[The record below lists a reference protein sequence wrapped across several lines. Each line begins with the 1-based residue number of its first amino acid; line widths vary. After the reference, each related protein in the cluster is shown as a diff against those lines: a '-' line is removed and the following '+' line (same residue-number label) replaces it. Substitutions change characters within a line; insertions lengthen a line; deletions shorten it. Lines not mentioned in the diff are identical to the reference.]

1 MLSRQ
6 CRSGAQR
13 RLNRRITLFGN
24 IRYSPSSVE
33 RIVYRRL
40 ISIGIGI
47 LSLSRIEG
55 LPSWSLSVLKDAVFP
70 EYAFPLLEVP
80 AWLVD
85 RLRLAVAP
93 RSSFLWVRRPDT
105 SLWSWA
111 LSALLRFGWAPALG
125 VTVLLYGTIR
135 NPVPFSMAVVTDH
148 RAFLP
153 FTSPFFS
160 FRGII

>member
-1 MLSRQ
+1 MDMLSRQ

-55 LPSWSLSVLKDAVFP
+55 LPSWSLSVLKDAVIP
-70 EYAFPLLEVP
+70 PSTLPLLK
-80 AWLVD
+80 
-85 RLRLAVAP
+85 
-93 RSSFLWVRRPDT
+93 VR
-105 SLWSWA
+105 
-111 LSALLRFGWAPALG
+111 ALLVHGSRLPVTLWATFPWS
-125 VTVLLYGTIR
+125 R
-135 NPVPFSMAVVTDH
+135 
-148 RAFLP
+148 
-153 FTSPFFS
+153 
-160 FRGII
+160 